1 MPRAV
6 RVEPL
11 DGDRVLVLAGL
22 TPATR
27 VVVQGAEL
35 LDHVR

>member
-1 MPRAV
+1 V

-11 DGDRVLVLAGL
+11 DGAQVLAVAGID
-22 TPATR
+22 PGQR

-35 LDHVR
+35 LHNVR